1 MTTTQQNI
9 QQKNVT
15 GNGNQV
21 QFSVQTNRNIQKS
34 EEYTVNVST
43 NLQNTRAS
51 LTTINRQISNQLAK
65 HGSSGLIETLHAT
78 KSAQGFSGA
87 LQQLERITQRF
98 IFVAG
103 TNNHCYMK
111 YDATDYDA
119 SNQWSGFVDCGG
131 IITDHPKWHVSYDQ
145 PGNVLTMNVY
155 ARGSN
160 QGTSQ
165 NPVYAL
171 WWLQID
177 ALNPYY
183 SSGGT
188 LHPNIL
194 QGWTSLGGNL
204 LY

>member
-1 MTTTQQNI
+1 MAVTDHPT
-9 QQKNVT
+9 NV
-15 GNGNQV
+15 Q
-21 QFSVQTNRNIQKS
+21 
-34 EEYTVNVST
+34 E
-43 NLQNTRAS
+43 NLISHRESLQDHDSILNNTRAV
-51 LTTINRQISNQLAK
+51 
-65 HGSSGLIETLHAT
+65 HGDAGV
-78 KSAQGFSGA
+78 
-87 LQQLERITQRF
+87 LQQLERLTQRF

-103 TNNHCYMK
+103 TDNHCYMK
-111 YDATDYDA
+111 YDATDSDPL
-119 SNQWSGFVDCGG
+119 NQWSGFINCGG
-131 IITDHPKWHVSYDQ
+131 TITDHPKWHLSYDQ

-160 QGTSQ
+160 TGTSQ

-188 LHPNIL
+188 LHPNTL
-194 QGWTSLGGNL
+194 QNWTSLGGNL

>member
-9 QQKNVT
+9 EQKNVT
-15 GNGNQV
+15 ENSNQV

-34 EEYTVNVST
+34 EEYTVNVSD
-43 NLQNTRAS
+43 NLQNARAA
-51 LTTINRQISNQLAK
+51 LNTINRQINNQLAK
-65 HGSSGLIETLHAT
+65 QGSIGVVQSLNAT
-78 KSAQGFSGA
+78 KSSSGFSGA

-103 TNNHCYMK
+103 TNSHCYMK
-111 YDATDYDA
+111 YDATDSDPL
-119 SNQWSGFVDCGG
+119 NNWSGWVDCGG
-131 IITDHPKWHVSYDQ
+131 IITDHPKWHLSYDQ

-160 QGTSQ
+160 TGTSQ

-171 WWLQID
+171 YWLQID

-183 SSGGT
+183 DSGGT